1 MVVEGDPNPSDA
13 ELIAAAK
20 SGDAGAFGTLYERYM
35 ELIFRYVRGR
45 VSSARDAEDIT
56 ERVFLSA
63 FESLDTYRERGRPYS
78 AFLYQV
84 ARNAIIDSYR
94 DSSNDHDLE
103 IPERIEDTSTDEPD
117 DMLVRAERVEAI
129 RVAMDQLSEDYQEV
143 IRLRILLSLPT
154 SQAARW
160 LKRSEGAVRVLL
172 YRALRALREKMEG
185 VDV

>member
-1 MVVEGDPNPSDA
+1 MDAGSDTNPSDA

-20 SGDAGAFGTLYERYM
+20 DGEASAFGVLYERYM

-45 VSSARDAEDIT
+45 VSNVRDAEDIT
-56 ERVFLSA
+56 ERVFLNA
-63 FESLDTYRERGRPYS
+63 FESLDGYRERGRPYS

-94 DSSNDHDLE
+94 DSSNEHDLE
-103 IPERIEDTSTDEPD
+103 IPERIRDPSADEPD
-117 DMLVRAERVEAI
+117 DMLVQAERVEAI
-129 RVAMDQLSEDYQEV
+129 KAAMAQLSEDYQEV
-143 IRLRILLSLPT
+143 IRLRVLLSLPT

-172 YRALRALREKMEG
+172 YRALKALREKMEG

>member
-1 MVVEGDPNPSDA
+1 MDGQGDPNPSDA
-13 ELIAAAK
+13 ALIAAAK
-20 SGDAGAFGTLYERYM
+20 NGEVEAFGTLYERYM

-45 VSSARDAEDIT
+45 VSNARDAEDIT

-63 FESLDTYRERGRPYS
+63 YESLENYRERGRPYS

-94 DSSNDHDLE
+94 DPSNDHNLE
-103 IPERIEDTSTDEPD
+103 IPERIEDTKTKEPD
-117 DMLVRAERVEAI
+117 DMLVSAQRVEAV
-129 RVAMDQLSEDYQEV
+129 RVAMAQLSEDYQEV

-154 SQAARW
+154 SQTAKW

-172 YRALRALREKMEG
+172 YRALKALREKMEG